1 MILFTI
7 HWLIPK
13 TDWERGIKPSISF
26 LLRLR
31 VYRIWVWSR
40 YKELSLIDKHE
51 SNHSSFWAFFN
62 ISSNSW
68 SAITHVLYFRHS
80 ELSTSL
86 FSLHSCNCISSIH
99 FAHCGSWKPFTLQ
112 SSKSATCCLWMVS
125 PKRTSGPMAS
135 WRIPIIANDAATII
149 IPIPTFLRWWGS
161 FIQSLNLNWWH
172 LILKEIQSQNF
183 KH

>member
-26 LLRLR
+26 LLRLH

-40 YKELSLIDKHE
+40 YKEISLIDKHE

-62 ISSNSW
+62 ISSSSW
-68 SAITHVLYFRHS
+68 SIITHILYFQHS
-80 ELSTSL
+80 ELSASL

-112 SSKSATCCLWMVS
+112 SSKSATCCLWMYLQKEHLDLWIFEGS
-125 PKRTSGPMAS
+125 QLKPMMQQPLSYLFQLFFDDEAPS
-135 WRIPIIANDAATII
+135 YDHWI
-149 IPIPTFLRWWGS
+149 
-161 FIQSLNLNWWH
+161 
-172 LILKEIQSQNF
+172 LIGGI
-183 KH
+183 